1 MKTLTSPLA
10 ALGAAALALLVFA
23 GAYTV
28 DMREQ
33 VIVTQ
38 FSKVVGAPITGAG
51 LHLKVPFIQHVN
63 RFPKLVL
70 EWDGPSAQMPTK
82 DKANI
87 VVDTFAR
94 WRIVDPLTFFLQLRD
109 IRSAQSRLDSI
120 IGSETRNVVARHS
133 LIEVVRS
140 TKDREPV
147 GDANLAAANA
157 AGSGA
162 RIGVLPA
169 IQFGRP
175 VLERDILASARPK
188 AAELGIELLDVR
200 FKRINYNP
208 AVTRTIYD
216 RMVSERTQIADRFRS
231 EGAGEAAKILGN
243 RDRDLKLIESEAYK
257 KIQEIE
263 GAADARATEI
273 YASAYNQSPVAVE
286 LFEFM
291 KAMDT
296 LKKTVTPDSS
306 VILTTDSD
314 LFRYLKSSSPGAAS
328 PKAPGTPVA
337 PPVPAAAPTPAPP
350 SIPKP
355 APAVPA
361 APPANL

>member
-1 MKTLTSPLA
+1 MKTLTSPFAVLA
-10 ALGAAALALLVFA
+10 ALAVAIVLFA
-23 GAYTV
+23 GTYTV

-33 VIVTQ
+33 VIVTR
-38 FSKVVGAPITGAG
+38 FSEVVGEPIKSPG
-51 LHLKVPFIQHVN
+51 LHWKVPFIEHVN
-63 RFPKLVL
+63 RIPKHVL

-87 VVDTFAR
+87 VVDSFAR
-94 WRIVDPLTFFLQLRD
+94 WKIVDPLIYFLQLRD
-109 IRSAQSRLDSI
+109 TRTAQSRLDAI
-120 IGSETRNVVARHS
+120 IGSETRNVVARNS

-140 TKDREPV
+140 TKDREATRDP
-147 GDANLAAANA
+147 NLVAAAGT
-157 AGSGA
+157 GSGA
-162 RIGVLPA
+162 RVGALVP

-175 VLERDILASARPK
+175 ILERDILSSARPK

-216 RMVSERTQIADRFRS
+216 RMVSERVQIAERFRS

-257 KIQEIE
+257 KIQQIE
-263 GAADARATEI
+263 GAADAKATDI
-273 YASAYNQSPVAVE
+273 YARAYNQTPAAAE

-296 LKKTVTPDSS
+296 LKKSLTPDTS
-306 VILTTDSD
+306 VVFTTEGD
-314 LFRYLKSSSPGAAS
+314 LFRYLKNSNAS
-328 PKAPGTPVA
+328 APA
-337 PPVPAAAPTPAPP
+337 KPTPAAPKAVPP
-350 SIPKP
+350 ALPREVP
-355 APAVPA
+355 APLPA
-361 APPANL
+361 APPAQ

>member
-1 MKTLTSPLA
+1 MKMLTSPLVAFA
-10 ALGAAALALLVFA
+10 AVIFLILLFA
-23 GAYTV
+23 SAYTV

-38 FSKVVGAPITGAG
+38 FSKVVGEPIKEPG
-51 LHLKVPFIQHVN
+51 LQFKAPFIQHVN
-63 RFPKLVL
+63 RFPKHVL
-70 EWDGPSAQMPTK
+70 EWDGPTAQMPTK

-109 IRSAQSRLDSI
+109 IRSAHSRLDAI
-120 IGSETRNVVARHS
+120 IGSESRNVVARHS
-133 LIEVVRS
+133 LIEVIRS
-140 TKDREPV
+140 TKDREAVRDP
-147 GDANLAAANA
+147 NLVAPSTTT
-157 AGSGA
+157 GSGV
-162 RIGVLPA
+162 RIGSLVS

-208 AVTRTIYD
+208 AVTRTIYE
-216 RMVSERTQIADRFRS
+216 RMVSERMQIAERFRS

-263 GAADARATEI
+263 GAADAKATDI
-273 YASAYNQSPVAVE
+273 YARAYNQSEAAGE
-286 LFEFM
+286 MFEFM

-296 LKKTVTPDSS
+296 LKKSMTADTS
-306 VILTTDSD
+306 VVFTTDGD
-314 LFRYLKSSSPGAAS
+314 LFRYLKSPN
-328 PKAPGTPVA
+328 PDPPVKAPAPPAATRPAPAPTPLPPA
-337 PPVPAAAPTPAPP
+337 PVPADSADQ
-350 SIPKP
+350 
-355 APAVPA
+355 
-361 APPANL
+361 

>member
-1 MKTLTSPLA
+1 MKALTSPLA
-10 ALGAAALALLVFA
+10 ILAALALAILLFT

-38 FSKVVGAPITGAG
+38 FSEVVGEPITEPG
-51 LHLKVPFIQHVN
+51 LHWKIPFIQHVN
-63 RFPKLVL
+63 RIPKHVL
-70 EWDGPSAQMPTK
+70 AWDGPSAQMPTK

-87 VVDTFAR
+87 VVDSFAR
-94 WRIVDPLTFFLQLRD
+94 WKIVDPLTYFLQLRD
-109 IRSAQSRLDSI
+109 LRSAQSRLDSI

-140 TKDREPV
+140 TKDREAARDP
-147 GDANLAAANA
+147 NLAAAA
-157 AGSGA
+157 GTGSGA
-162 RIGVLPA
+162 RVGALVP

-175 VLERDILASARPK
+175 ILERDILASARPK
-188 AAELGIELLDVR
+188 AAELGIELLDIR

-216 RMVSERTQIADRFRS
+216 RMVSERVQIAERFRS

-263 GAADARATEI
+263 GAADAKATEI
-273 YASAYNQSPVAVE
+273 YARAYNQTPAAAD

-296 LKKTVTPDSS
+296 LKKSLTPDTS
-306 VILTTDSD
+306 VVFTTEGD
-314 LFRYLKSSSPGAAS
+314 LFRYLKNPSTGTAPKPLASP
-328 PKAPGTPVA
+328 PKAPPIV
-337 PPVPAAAPTPAPP
+337 PPLEAPTPPQP
-350 SIPKP
+350 
-355 APAVPA
+355 VPQVQ
-361 APPANL
+361 

>member
-1 MKTLTSPLA
+1 MKTLTSPLV
-10 ALGAAALALLVFA
+10 ALGALVAGVLAFA
-23 GAYTV
+23 SAYTV

-38 FSKVVGAPITGAG
+38 FSEVVGSPITKPG
-51 LHLKVPFIQHVN
+51 LHFKVPFIQHVN
-63 RFPKLVL
+63 RIPKHVL

-94 WRIVDPLTFFLQLRD
+94 WKIVDPLTFFLQLRD
-109 IRSAQSRLDSI
+109 IRTAHSRLDSI
-120 IGSETRNVVARHS
+120 IGSESRNVVARHS

-140 TKDREPV
+140 TKDRQAASDP
-147 GDANLAAANA
+147 NLIAGTAT
-157 AGSGA
+157 GSGA
-162 RIGVLPA
+162 RVGTLPS

-175 VLERDILASARPK
+175 ILERDILSSARPK

-208 AVTRTIYD
+208 AVSRTIYD
-216 RMVSERTQIADRFRS
+216 RMVSERMQIAERFRS

-263 GAADARATEI
+263 GAADAKATDI
-273 YASAYNQSPVAVE
+273 YARAYNQTPAAGE
-286 LFEFM
+286 MFEFM

-296 LKKTVTPDSS
+296 LKKS
-306 VILTTDSD
+306 ITTDTSVVFTTEGD
-314 LFRYLKSSSPGAAS
+314 LFRYLKSPNPNPSS
-328 PKAPGTPVA
+328 KATPTRI
-337 PPVPAAAPTPAPP
+337 PPAAAAPP
-350 SIPKP
+350 P
-355 APAVPA
+355 APA
-361 APPANL
+361 APPADGANQ

>member
-1 MKTLTSPLA
+1 MKALTSPLVF
-10 ALGAAALALLVFA
+10 LGALAVAIVLFAA
-23 GAYTV
+23 AYTV

-38 FSKVVGAPITGAG
+38 FSEVVGEPIKNPG
-51 LHLKVPFIQHVN
+51 LNFKVPFIQHVN
-63 RFPKLVL
+63 RIPKHVL

-94 WRIVDPLTFFLQLRD
+94 WKIVDPLTFFLQLRD
-109 IRSAQSRLDSI
+109 IRSAHSRLDSI
-120 IGSETRNVVARHS
+120 IGSESRNVVARHS

-140 TKDREPV
+140 TKDREATRDP
-147 GDANLAAANA
+147 NLAAPATTGA
-157 AGSGA
+157 ATTGSGA
-162 RIGVLPA
+162 RVGALVP

-216 RMVSERTQIADRFRS
+216 RMVSERVQIAERFRS

-257 KIQEIE
+257 KIQQIE
-263 GAADARATEI
+263 GAADAKATDI
-273 YASAYNQSPVAVE
+273 YARAYNQTTAAAD

-296 LKKTVTPDSS
+296 LKKS
-306 VILTTDSD
+306 LTSDTSIVFTTEGD
-314 LFRYLKSSSPGAAS
+314 LFRYLKAPNAGGVTRPSAPA
-328 PKAPGTPVA
+328 PK
-337 PPVPAAAPTPAPP
+337 PTPPPTPREAP
-350 SIPKP
+350 I
-355 APAVPA
+355 VPPPTVP
-361 APPANL
+361 PPAQ

>member
-1 MKTLTSPLA
+1 MKALTSPLTVLIA
-10 ALGAAALALLVFA
+10 VAVAVLLFA

-38 FSKVVGAPITGAG
+38 FNEVVGEPIKEPG
-51 LHLKVPFIQHVN
+51 LHFKMPFIQRVN
-63 RFPKLVL
+63 RIPKQIL
-70 EWDGPSAQMPTK
+70 EWDGPAAQMPTK

-87 VVDTFAR
+87 VVNTFAR
-94 WRIVDPLTFFLQLRD
+94 WKIVDPLTFFLQLRD
-109 IRSAQSRLDSI
+109 VRSAQSRLDAI
-120 IGSETRNVVARHS
+120 IGSESRNVVARHS

-140 TKDREPV
+140 TKDREAAR
-147 GDANLAAANA
+147 DANLGLASAT
-157 AGSGA
+157 GSGSRA
-162 RIGVLPA
+162 GTLLP

-188 AAELGIELLDVR
+188 AAELGIELIDVR

-216 RMVSERTQIADRFRS
+216 RMVSERVQIAERFRS

-257 KIQEIE
+257 KIQQVE
-263 GAADARATEI
+263 GTADAKATDI
-273 YASAYNQSPVAVE
+273 YARAYNQSAAAAE

-296 LKKTVTPDSS
+296 LKKS
-306 VILTTDSD
+306 LTTDTSVVFTTEGD
-314 LFRYLKSSSPGAAS
+314 LFRYLKNPNAN
-328 PKAPGTPVA
+328 
-337 PPVPAAAPTPAPP
+337 AAATPGPKRTPPPAPREA
-350 SIPKP
+350 P
-355 APAVPA
+355 APASGQPN
-361 APPANL
+361 P